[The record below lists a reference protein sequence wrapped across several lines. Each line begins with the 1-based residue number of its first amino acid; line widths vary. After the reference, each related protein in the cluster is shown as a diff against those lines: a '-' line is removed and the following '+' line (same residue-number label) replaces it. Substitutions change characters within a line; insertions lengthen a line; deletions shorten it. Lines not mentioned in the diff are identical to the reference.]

1 MAGKARCTATTK
13 AGTPCKAPPLN
24 GTKLC
29 MSHSPAETRESLGFV
44 ADNGKG
50 GRKPNPRAVDVLRER
65 LEERIDEVL
74 DPLFE
79 ALEAE
84 ASIVVGAGLV
94 RQPDH
99 RTRITA
105 VRELLDRV
113 YGKPKQ
119 QTEITGANGGPVE
132 IVAPLDAAERS
143 ARAARL
149 LKAQGLADGDG

>member
-1 MAGKARCTATTK
+1 MAGKARCTAATTTGK
-13 AGTPCKAPPLN
+13 PCQAHPLKGTS
-24 GTKLC
+24 LC
-29 MSHSPAETRESLGFV
+29 LAHSDRQSRESLGFR

-65 LEERIDEVL
+65 LEARIDEVL

-84 ASIVVGAGLV
+84 ASIVVGTGLV
-94 RQPDH
+94 RQADH

-119 QTEITGANGGPVE
+119 QTEITGANGGPVQF
-132 IVAPLDAAERS
+132 VAPLDAAERS
-143 ARAARL
+143 ARAAAL